1 MGRHGKGG
9 WQLGAKWRNGRYH
22 CRFSIDDLRFGAR
35 YVGRVVVLAV
45 VALGD
50 GECFGCGDAGGF
62 AVSVY
67 DDVLP
72 EERLSGELLA
82 NSFPQAFE
90 SGKGGVV
97 GFFGGHFG
105 YPKTVLYMS
114 RSIIWSPFVSC
125 SKMRTGCGSE
135 LS

>member
-1 MGRHGKGG
+1 MTSDLNIRSE
-9 WQLGAKWRNGRYH
+9 AKSWM
-22 CRFSIDDLRFGAR
+22 R

-67 DDVLP
+67 DDVLA
-72 EERLSGELLA
+72 EKRLSGELLA
-82 NSFPQAFE
+82 NSFPQAFK